1 MIFRSLWFACE
12 ASLKLCDQGRQRF
25 RLFVRGEV
33 ATWQPLDRE
42 PKLAKSFLREV
53 DLLVFEGIFVAAA
66 HQERKLV
73 AISLEEVAEVESV
86 ALRSVIS
93 LEASC
98 RGKVEQTIVA
108 VHSAME
114 FAQLGVCYVIAS
126 GPHLPYSWHS
136 FE

>member
-25 RLFVRGEV
+25 RLFVRREV
-33 ATWQPLDRE
+33 TAWQPLDRE

-66 HQERKLV
+66 HQKRKLV
-73 AISLEEVAEVESV
+73 AIYLEEVAEVESV

-98 RGKVEQTIVA
+98 RG
-108 VHSAME
+108 
-114 FAQLGVCYVIAS
+114 
-126 GPHLPYSWHS
+126 
-136 FE
+136 